1 MPTYLHHDD
10 RYFSPLQRDRGWIPM
25 RSLRPFERAE
35 WGEVYRAHDLTLKR
49 EVAIKVCGIPGA

>member
-1 MPTYLHHDD
+1 
-10 RYFSPLQRDRGWIPM
+10 M